1 MTQFINA
8 LVSGISLG
16 GIYGLIALGFVI
28 IYRSTHTLNF
38 AQGTIL
44 TLGAYITYFLSG
56 PIRGMAFDNPPSLL
70 RLPYWLAIIV
80 AMVIMGVF
88 GWLLEVLVI
97 RRFRGRPVFAIIMA
111 TLGVGTVLG
120 GMMTIV
126 WGTSPVNLQ
135 TPFGSDFSKIG
146 DVSLSHIDIATL
158 IIVAV
163 IAVAFFFGFQRSK
176 LGTAMK
182 ATAFDQEAAIAQ
194 GISPKVIFGASWAL
208 SCALATLAGV
218 LLASG
223 AGSVATQ
230 VSPGLELFTLVGF
243 PAIVLGGVDSLEGA
257 VVGGMVIG
265 IVQALSANYEAKE
278 FHIFGIEF
286 SFEHYLGAEF
296 WKLTPFLLMI
306 VILLFRPEG
315 LFGTKAVRRV

>member
-1 MTQFINA
+1 MTQFING
-8 LVSGISLG
+8 LVSGIALG
-16 GIYGLIALGFVI
+16 GIYAVIALGFVI
-28 IYRSTHTLNF
+28 VYRATHTLNF
-38 AQGTIL
+38 AQGAVV
-44 TLGAYITYFLSG
+44 TLGAYVTYLLSG
-56 PIRGMAFDNPPSLL
+56 PIRGLKFDNPPSLL
-70 RLPYWLAIIV
+70 RLPYWLALLV
-80 AMVIMGVF
+80 AMVLMGGF

-111 TLGVGTVLG
+111 TLGVGTIMGALMNV
-120 GMMTIV
+120 V
-126 WGTSPVNLQ
+126 WGTSPVNLV
-135 TPFGSDFSKIG
+135 TPFGTKPRHPYGGIRIN
-146 DVSLSHIDIATL
+146 DVDIATL
-158 IIVAV
+158 VIIFA

-230 VSPGLELFTLVGF
+230 VSPGLGLFALVGF

-257 VVGGMVIG
+257 VLGGMIIG
-265 IVQALSANYEAKE
+265 IVQAISATYESK
-278 FHIFGIEF
+278 IER
-286 SFEHYLGAEF
+286 YVGNEF
-296 WKLTPFLLMI
+296 WKLTPYLLMI
-306 VILLFRPEG
+306 AVLLVRPSG
-315 LFGTKAVRRV
+315 LFGTKEVRRV